1 MRQVPMFDSSLLPH
15 DTLIRQDRPLANPGT
30 FAKLYC
36 DAGRFW
42 RRS

>member
-1 MRQVPMFDSSLLPH
+1 MRQVPMFDPTPVPP
-15 DTLIRQDRPLANPGT
+15 DTLVSQDVPVANAGSVAT
-30 FAKLYC
+30 LYC